1 MEGYLIAFSLGFLI
15 DKMSLFPFVMGFGL
29 GTIVNNKNWC
39 KYYIVTKEFCKQYSS
54 KITTDNDDNDNKF
67 KDKSSE

>member
-29 GTIVNNKNWC
+29 GTIVNNKNWS
-39 KYYIVTKEFCKQYSS
+39 KYYVVTKEFCKQYSS
-54 KITTDNDDNDNKF
+54 NLTNNTDDNDNKF
-67 KDKSSE
+67 KDKTSE